1 MKIVTRISLA
11 ALAAMFLLAGCGTT
25 GEVEEGAA
33 GGAGTATTAPA
44 GEGATATPAE
54 RPGAGEAMPMEGE
67 AAKKP
72 VKDPFTDPESM
83 LSKRVVYFD
92 YDSSSIKDDAVALI
106 KAHGDYLASHS
117 SASVTLE
124 GHADE
129 RGTREYNI
137 ALGERRADAVRR
149 MLMAEGVASSQINVI
164 SYGEER
170 PAKLGHNEDAWQY
183 NRRVVFDYPG
193 K

>member
-1 MKIVTRISLA
+1 MMKIFSRISLA
-11 ALAAMFLLAGCGTT
+11 VLAAMLLLAGCGTT
-25 GEVEEGAA
+25 GQVEEGA
-33 GGAGTATTAPA
+33 GGAGTATTAQA
-44 GEGATATPAE
+44 GEGAMATPAE

-67 AAKKP
+67 GKEAA
-72 VKDPFTDPESM
+72 KDPFTDPNSM
-83 LSKRVVYFD
+83 LSKRIVYFD
-92 YDSSSIKDDAVALI
+92 FDSSTISDDAVPLI
-106 KAHGDYLASHS
+106 KAHGEYLASNS
-117 SASVTLE
+117 GSTVTLE

-149 MLMAEGVASSQINVI
+149 MLIAEGVASNQINVI

-170 PAKLGHNEDAWQY
+170 PARMGHNEAAWQY
-183 NRRVVFDYPG
+183 NRRVVLNYPG